1 MMFSDLRDFI
11 GRLDEQGEL
20 IRVKERLS
28 TRHEIPAAMKF
39 IDEKW
44 RSAALFEEIQGYD
57 IPVIGNLLGD
67 RKRLEMALLAEDDLT
82 SHYLNRINHPIK
94 PVIVDD
100 GPAKEVIL
108 GGSIDIL
115 QTMPVLTHHEKDAG
129 PYLTAAVTM
138 AKDPDTG
145 VRGMGIH
152 RIQVKGPNR
161 LGIFLASPPLSHFFE
176 RFEERGKPMEV
187 AIAVGMDPITFF
199 SSVIWAPKGIDKFDL
214 AGGLKGE
221 AIELVKCES
230 VDLEVPARAD
240 FVLEG
245 RVLPHKREKEG
256 PFGESTGVYL
266 AYDNPIAEIDII
278 THRKNPIYHA
288 LMPFTGE
295 ESVLMG
301 VSWEAENLRA
311 IQRQFPQVVKT
322 HINPLDFGQI
332 IVQIE
337 KKSDEDPK
345 HVIDFVLELNRH
357 NKSAVII
364 DTDVD
369 IYNPKEVAWAL
380 SNRFQPDRDVI
391 IRRDLPGSVID
402 PSADERHYTSKIGF
416 DATRPL
422 GEKEKFEKV
431 RIPENVWARVRKILE
446 GYTR

>member
-1 MMFSDLRDFI
+1 MFSDLRDFI
-11 GRLDEQGEL
+11 GYLEEEGEL

-28 TRHEIPAAMKF
+28 ACHEIPAAMKF
-39 IDEKW
+39 IDQKW
-44 RSAALFEEIQGYD
+44 GSAAFFEEIQGYD
-57 IPVIGNLLGD
+57 IPVIGNLLGN
-67 RKRLEMALLAEDDLT
+67 RKRLEMALSAENDLT
-82 SHYLNRINHPIK
+82 NHYLNRTNHPIK
-94 PVIVDD
+94 PVVLDN
-100 GPAKEVIL
+100 GPVKEVIL
-108 GGSIDIL
+108 GESFDIL
-115 QTMPVLTHHEKDAG
+115 KSMPVLTHHEKDAG

-138 AKDPDTG
+138 AKDPDTR

-152 RIQVKGPNR
+152 RIQIKGPNR
-161 LGIFLASPPLSHFFE
+161 VGILLASPPLSHFFK

-187 AIAVGMDPITFF
+187 AIAIGMDPITFF
-199 SSVIWAPKGIDKFDL
+199 SSVIWAPKGVDKFDL

-245 RVLPHKREKEG
+245 RILPHKREKEG

-266 AYDNPIAEIDII
+266 TYENPIAEIDII

-311 IQRQFPQVVKT
+311 IQRKFPQVVKA
-322 HINPLDFGQI
+322 HISPLDFGKI
-332 IVQIE
+332 IVQID

-345 HVIDFVLELNRH
+345 QVIDYVLELNPQ
-357 NKSAVII
+357 NKSAIII

-402 PSADERHYTSKIGF
+402 PSANERHYTSKIGF

-422 GEKEKFEKV
+422 GKKEKFEKV
-431 RIPENVWARVRKILE
+431 RIPENVWSRVRKILE
-446 GYTR
+446 GYAP

>member
-11 GRLDEQGEL
+11 GHLEEEGEL

-28 TRHEIPAAMKF
+28 TCHEIPAAMKF
-39 IDEKW
+39 IDQRW
-44 RSAALFEEIQGYD
+44 GSAAFFEDIQGYD
-57 IPVIGNLLGD
+57 IPVIGNLLGN
-67 RKRLEMALLAEDDLT
+67 RKRLEMALSAENDLT
-82 SHYLNRINHPIK
+82 NHYLNRTNHPIK
-94 PVIVDD
+94 PVILDN
-100 GPAKEVIL
+100 GPVKEVIL
-108 GGSIDIL
+108 GESFDIL
-115 QTMPVLTHHEKDAG
+115 KSMPVLTHHEKDAG

-152 RIQVKGPNR
+152 RIQIKGPNQV
-161 LGIFLASPPLSHFFE
+161 GILLASPPLSHFFK

-187 AIAVGMDPITFF
+187 AIAIGMDPITFF
-199 SSVIWAPKGIDKFDL
+199 SSVIWAPKGVGKFDL

-245 RVLPHKREKEG
+245 RILPHKREKEG

-266 AYDNPIAEIDII
+266 TYENPIAEIDII

-311 IQRQFPQVVKT
+311 IQRKFPQVVKA
-322 HINPLDFGQI
+322 HISPFDFGKI
-332 IVQIE
+332 IVQID

-345 HVIDFVLELNRH
+345 QVIDYVLELNPQ

-402 PSADERHYTSKIGF
+402 PSANERHYTSKIGF
-416 DATRPL
+416 DATRPM
-422 GEKEKFEKV
+422 GKKEKFEKV
-431 RIPENVWARVRKILE
+431 RVPENVWSRVRKILE
-446 GYTR
+446 GYAP

>member
-1 MMFSDLRDFI
+1 MFSDLRDFI
-11 GRLDEQGEL
+11 GLLEEEGEL

-28 TRHEIPAAMKF
+28 TCHEIPAAMKF
-39 IDEKW
+39 IDQKW
-44 RSAALFEEIQGYD
+44 GSAAFFEDIQGYD
-57 IPVIGNLLGD
+57 IPVIGNLLGN
-67 RKRLEMALLAEDDLT
+67 RKRLEMALSAENDLT
-82 SHYLNRINHPIK
+82 NHYLNRTNHPIK
-94 PVIVDD
+94 PVILDN
-100 GPAKEVIL
+100 GPVKEVIL
-108 GGSIDIL
+108 GESSDIL
-115 QTMPVLTHHEKDAG
+115 KSMPVLTHHEKDAG

-152 RIQVKGPNR
+152 RIQIKGPNQV
-161 LGIFLASPPLSHFFE
+161 GILLASPPLSHFFK
-176 RFEERGKPMEV
+176 RFEQRGKPMEV
-187 AIAVGMDPITFF
+187 AIAIGMDPITFF
-199 SSVIWAPKGIDKFDL
+199 SSVIWAPKGVDKFDL

-245 RVLPHKREKEG
+245 RILPHKREKEG

-266 AYDNPIAEIDII
+266 TYENPIAEIDII

-288 LMPFTGE
+288 LMPFTRE

-311 IQRQFPQVVKT
+311 IQRKFPQVVKA
-322 HINPLDFGQI
+322 HISPLDFGKI
-332 IVQIE
+332 IVQID

-345 HVIDFVLELNRH
+345 QVIDYVLELNPR

-402 PSADERHYTSKIGF
+402 PSANERHYTSKIGF

-422 GEKEKFEKV
+422 GKKEKFEKV
-431 RIPENVWARVRKILE
+431 RIPENVWSRVRKILE
-446 GYTR
+446 GYAP

>member
-1 MMFSDLRDFI
+1 MFSDLRDFI
-11 GRLDEQGEL
+11 GYLEEEGEL

-28 TRHEIPAAMKF
+28 ACHEIPAAMKF
-39 IDEKW
+39 IDQKW
-44 RSAALFEEIQGYD
+44 GSAAFFEEIQGYD
-57 IPVIGNLLGD
+57 IPVIGNLLGN
-67 RKRLEMALLAEDDLT
+67 RKRLEMALSAENDLT
-82 SHYLNRINHPIK
+82 NHYLNRTNHPMK
-94 PVIVDD
+94 PVVLDN
-100 GPAKEVIL
+100 GPVKEVIL
-108 GGSIDIL
+108 GESFDIL
-115 QTMPVLTHHEKDAG
+115 KSMPVLTHHEKDAG

-138 AKDPDTG
+138 AKDPDTR

-152 RIQVKGPNR
+152 RIQIKGPNR
-161 LGIFLASPPLSHFFE
+161 VGILLASPPLSHFFK

-187 AIAVGMDPITFF
+187 AIAIGMDPITFF
-199 SSVIWAPKGIDKFDL
+199 SSVIWAPKGVDKFDL

-245 RVLPHKREKEG
+245 RILPHKREKEG

-266 AYDNPIAEIDII
+266 TYENPIAEIDII

-311 IQRQFPQVVKT
+311 IQRKFPQVVKA
-322 HINPLDFGQI
+322 HISPLDFGKI
-332 IVQIE
+332 IVQID

-345 HVIDFVLELNRH
+345 QVIDYVLELNPQ

-402 PSADERHYTSKIGF
+402 PSANERHYTSKIGF

-422 GEKEKFEKV
+422 GKKEKFEKV
-431 RIPENVWARVRKILE
+431 RIPENVWSRVRKILE
-446 GYTR
+446 GYAP

>member
-11 GRLDEQGEL
+11 GYLEEEGEL

-28 TRHEIPAAMKF
+28 ACHEIPAAMKF
-39 IDEKW
+39 IDQKW
-44 RSAALFEEIQGYD
+44 GSAAFFEEIQGYD
-57 IPVIGNLLGD
+57 IPVIGNLLGN
-67 RKRLEMALLAEDDLT
+67 RKRLEMALSAENDLT
-82 SHYLNRINHPIK
+82 NHYLNRTNHPMK
-94 PVIVDD
+94 PVVLDN
-100 GPAKEVIL
+100 GPVKEVIL
-108 GGSIDIL
+108 GESFDIL
-115 QTMPVLTHHEKDAG
+115 KSMPVLTHHEKDAG

-138 AKDPDTG
+138 AKDPDTR

-152 RIQVKGPNR
+152 RIQIKGPNR
-161 LGIFLASPPLSHFFE
+161 VGILLASPPLSHFFK

-187 AIAVGMDPITFF
+187 AIAIGMDPITFF
-199 SSVIWAPKGIDKFDL
+199 SSVIWAPKGVDKFDL

-245 RVLPHKREKEG
+245 RILPHKREKEG

-266 AYDNPIAEIDII
+266 TYENPIAEIDII

-311 IQRQFPQVVKT
+311 IQRKFPQVVKA
-322 HINPLDFGQI
+322 HISPLDFGKI
-332 IVQIE
+332 IVQID

-345 HVIDFVLELNRH
+345 QVIDYVLELNPQ

-402 PSADERHYTSKIGF
+402 PSANERHYTSKIGF

-422 GEKEKFEKV
+422 GKKEKFEKV
-431 RIPENVWARVRKILE
+431 RIPENVWSRVRKILE
-446 GYTR
+446 GYAP